1 MNVKI
6 SDLMSK
12 RVIQVNPH
20 HSVARVRRLMTKNRL
35 HAVPVVDTDD
45 HPVGIVSTIDLLS
58 AKDETPVSKVM
69 TEQVFTIPQYND
81 VYLAARLMR
90 KHHIHHVVVTHEK
103 AVVGIL
109 STFDL
114 LGLVEDH
121 RFVMKPA
128 PTPRRNRSRERP
140 SED

>member
-6 SDLMSK
+6 ADLMSK

-35 HAVPVVDTDD
+35 HAVPVVDSEG
-45 HPVGIVSTIDLLS
+45 HPVGIVSTIDLLT
-58 AKDETPVSKVM
+58 AKEETPVSKVM
-69 TEQVFTIPQYND
+69 VEGVLTIPQYND
-81 VYLAARLMR
+81 VHLAARLMR
-90 KHHIHHVVVTHEK
+90 KHHIHHVVVTHEQV
-103 AVVGIL
+103 VVGIL

-128 PTPRRNRSRERP
+128 PTPRRERQREQV
-140 SED
+140 SEG